1 MASRTSPTVR
11 RRRLAAEL
19 RRLRQASGRTRE
31 EVAEWVGCAPATVTK
46 IENGSATAR
55 PADVSLLLEL
65 YDVTGAPRDELM
77 TLARE
82 ARRRGWWHQYAD
94 TFHPGFEVYVGLEEE
109 AARIRSYQA
118 EVVGGLLQTEAY
130 ARALFAAELPA
141 VPEDAV
147 ARQVAVR
154 LKRQERLTAGDPPRT
169 CAVLNEAALWR
180 EVGGRATMREQLR
193 HLVKVSGIAGTTV
206 QVLPFAAGSHPGM
219 HGAFTVLGFPEDG
232 DADVVYVEYRQG
244 SLYLEKQADK
254 EAYVR
259 LFDHL
264 RARALGPEESRA
276 LISRVADQM
285 T

>member
-19 RRLRQASGRTRE
+19 RRLRQGTGRTRE

-65 YDVTGAPRDELM
+65 YGVTGTLRDELM
-77 TLARE
+77 ALARE
-82 ARRRGWWHQYAD
+82 ARRRGWWYQYAD
-94 TFHPGFEVYVGLEEE
+94 TFHQGFDVYVGLEEE
-109 AARIRSYQA
+109 ASSISAYQA
-118 EVVGGLLQTEAY
+118 EVIGGLLQTEAY
-130 ARALFAAELPA
+130 ARALFTAELPD
-141 VPEDAV
+141 VSQDDIE
-147 ARQVAVR
+147 RQVTVR
-154 LKRQERLTAGDPPRT
+154 MKRQERLAAGDAP
-169 CAVLNEAALWR
+169 CARAVVNEAALWR

-193 HLVKVSGIAGTTV
+193 HLVKVSQTPETTV
-206 QVLPFAAGSHPGM
+206 QVLPFAAGAHPGM
-219 HGAFTVLGFPEDG
+219 HGAFTVLGFPEEG
-232 DADVVYVEYRQG
+232 DRDVVYVEYRQG
-244 SLYLEKQADK
+244 SLYLERQADK

-264 RARALGPEESRA
+264 CARALDPEESRA
-276 LISRVADQM
+276 LISRLADQM